1 MSARGAVIGVVLGVV
16 VLGAGAVVADRWA
29 ADETQDRAVEAIE
42 QNLEG
47 VVGTPSV
54 DVGSFPFLTQV
65 WAGSIDDV
73 TGHVQGATLGGI
85 DATDVDVEATGVST
99 SEPYTADHAT
109 VSATLPTA
117 SIEKIVADRSGLD
130 LKVALVDD
138 RLTVSGT
145 VLGLTLAAQ
154 IQPRVTEGKLLADVT
169 QISLGGLDVDP
180 SDIPGGG
187 GSKLEGIEIP
197 VDGLP
202 EGLVLTDA
210 KVGGDGLRITA
221 EGDDVVL
228 TAQS

>member
-1 MSARGAVIGVVLGVV
+1 MSARGVVIGVVVGVV
-16 VLGAGAVVADRWA
+16 VLGAGAVGADRWA
-29 ADETQDRAVEAIE
+29 AGETQDRAVDAIE

-73 TGHVQGATLGGI
+73 TGHVQGATLGGL

-109 VSATLPTA
+109 ISATLPTA
-117 SIEKIVADRSGLD
+117 SIEKVVADRSGLD
-130 LKVALVDD
+130 LKVTLVDD
-138 RLTVSGT
+138 KLKVSGT

-154 IQPRVTEGKLLADVT
+154 IDPRVTEGKLLADVAEL
-169 QISLGGLDVDP
+169 SLGGLKVDP

-187 GSKLEGIEIP
+187 GARLEGIEIP
-197 VDGLP
+197 VEGLP
-202 EGLVLTDA
+202 KGLVLTDA
-210 KVGGDGLRITA
+210 KVTDDGLRITA

-228 TAQS
+228 TVQS

>member
-1 MSARGAVIGVVLGVV
+1 MVIGVVVGVV
-16 VLGAGAVVADRWA
+16 VLGAGAVGADRWA
-29 ADETQDRAVEAIE
+29 AGETQDRAVDAIE

-73 TGHVQGATLGGI
+73 TGHVQGATLGGL

-109 VSATLPTA
+109 ISATLPTA
-117 SIEKIVADRSGLD
+117 SIEKVVADRSGLD
-130 LKVALVDD
+130 LKVTLVDD
-138 RLTVSGT
+138 KLKVSGT

-154 IQPRVTEGKLLADVT
+154 IDPRVTEGKLLADVAEL
-169 QISLGGLDVDP
+169 SLGGLKVDP

-187 GSKLEGIEIP
+187 GARLEGIEIP
-197 VDGLP
+197 VEGLP
-202 EGLVLTDA
+202 KGLVLTDA
-210 KVGGDGLRITA
+210 KVTDDGLRITA

-228 TAQS
+228 TVQS

>member
-1 MSARGAVIGVVLGVV
+1 MSARGAVIGVVVVVV
-16 VLGAGAVVADRWA
+16 VLGAGAVGADRWA
-29 ADETQDRAVEAIE
+29 AGETQDRAVDAIE

-54 DVGSFPFLTQV
+54 DVGSFPFLTQI

-73 TGHVQGATLGGI
+73 TGHVQGATLGGL

-117 SIEKIVADRSGLD
+117 SIEKVVADRTGFD
-130 LKVALVDD
+130 LKVALVGDE
-138 RLTVSGT
+138 LKVSGS

-154 IQPRVTEGKLLADVT
+154 IQPRVADGKLLVDIT
-169 QISLGGLDVDP
+169 GLSLGGLKVDP

-187 GSKLEGIEIP
+187 GSKLEGIDIP

-202 EGLVLTDA
+202 EGLALTDA
-210 KVGGDGLRITA
+210 TVTDEGLRITA